1 MATGKPGFKDRLLKV
16 VGKISS
22 SRHMVALRDGIAQA
36 VPLIIIGSVFM
47 IIGQFPIQAYL
58 KFMAHTFGPHWNI
71 VIQQITFASFDLM
84 GLVAVIGISYNLA
97 KSYKDIDPLPASLVA
112 MCGFFLTI
120 PFTMHKDGTF
130 WIPLAQLGSTGLFI
144 AIIIGLFLTDFYV
157 WMIHKQDACQCS
169 PSCK

>member
-58 KFMAHTFGPHWNI
+58 KFMAHTFGPHWNV
-71 VIQQITFASFDLM
+71 VIQQITFA
-84 GLVAVIGISYNLA
+84 
-97 KSYKDIDPLPASLVA
+97 
-112 MCGFFLTI
+112 
-120 PFTMHKDGTF
+120 
-130 WIPLAQLGSTGLFI
+130 
-144 AIIIGLFLTDFYV
+144 
-157 WMIHKQDACQCS
+157 
-169 PSCK
+169 